1 MNEDQQEYRL
11 LSKSLAAKYLGIG
24 KDKLDLLTANGRI
37 KFIQIGNRRNYPV
50 SSLKEF
56 IETNLMQLIPDEL
69 DDNIFELDKKTDAT
83 SKVDPLNSDL
93 ILKRIILEKSY
104 GKCLPKAG

>member
-1 MNEDQQEYRL
+1 MNEDQNEYRL
-11 LSKSLAAKYLGIG
+11 LSKTLAAKYLGIG

-56 IETNLMQLIPDEL
+56 IETNLMQLIPDEN
-69 DDNIFELDKKTDAT
+69 DGNIFELDKKTET
-83 SKVDPLNSDL
+83 TKVDPLNSDL

>member
-1 MNEDQQEYRL
+1 MNEDQNEYRL

-37 KFIQIGNRRNYPV
+37 KFIQIGNRRNYPI

-69 DDNIFELDKKTDAT
+69 DGNIFELDKKTET
-83 SKVDPLNSDL
+83 TKLDPLNSDL

>member
-1 MNEDQQEYRL
+1 MNEDQNEYRL
-11 LSKSLAAKYLGIG
+11 LSKTLAAKYLGIG

-69 DDNIFELDKKTDAT
+69 DGNIFELDKKTET
-83 SKVDPLNSDL
+83 TKVDPLNSDL

>member
-1 MNEDQQEYRL
+1 MNEDQNEYRL

-37 KFIQIGNRRNYPV
+37 KFIQIGNRRNYPI

-69 DDNIFELDKKTDAT
+69 DGNIFELDKKTDT
-83 SKVDPLNSDL
+83 TKVDPLNSDL